1 MTEQSDAIAD
11 LIYIHAITAAGDEGY
26 VTGFDRRGHD
36 YRNCQDAARAVLA
49 SPVFRRIQ
57 AEAWNEG
64 YIAAEWNDEEVCK
77 CSAWNDGECA
87 CGNYGN
93 GHQIK
98 RNPYRDATDV

>member
-1 MTEQSDAIAD
+1 MSDKSIRDELMQTILDAIDARQ
-11 LIYIHAITAAGDEGY
+11 IIHNAI
-26 VTGFDRRGHD
+26 
-36 YRNCQDAARAVLA
+36 LA

-57 AEAWNEG
+57 AEAWDEG
-64 YIAAEWNDEEVCK
+64 YVAAIWNDEAVCK

-98 RNPYRDATDV
+98 RNPYRDATDD